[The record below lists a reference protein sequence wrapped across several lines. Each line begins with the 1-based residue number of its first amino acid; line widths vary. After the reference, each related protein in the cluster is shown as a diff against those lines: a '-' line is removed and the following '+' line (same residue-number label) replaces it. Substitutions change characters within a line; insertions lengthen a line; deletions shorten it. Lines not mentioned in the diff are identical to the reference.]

1 MKKIVLLAGI
11 AVMAIYPATAF
22 AGEESTCSSCGTPTP
37 PPPPPSRNTS
47 SSSLREAVTVRVD
60 YKNNL
65 NASIDADVE
74 YDKKTSLYGRVGLSG
89 HINVNSSAVAVSDP
103 KQLIENNNLLTNTPN
118 TVSIGTV
125 TGNGNIGVN
134 AAAGFLNQQANIG
147 TIASAPGG
155 NSNSRDNGPKRGK
168 DDDGKEQGNSGWAE
182 ANTISLQKVYNNLY
196 LGNGAVNKVT
206 IDLVRGN
213 GNIGVNGASGAFN
226 AQENVLTMAVVK
238 DGALAE
244 ANAGIMQVSW
254 GNNIVSVGGSNSAT
268 IHCVDGNGNIGV
280 NAASGVGNIQSNS
293 LTIATS
299 AH

>member
-37 PPPPPSRNTS
+37 PPPPRSHNTS
-47 SSSLREAVTVRVD
+47 SSSLREAVTVKVD
-60 YKNNL
+60 YRNNL

-103 KQLIENNNLLTNTPN
+103 KQLIENNKLLTNTPN

-155 NSNSRDNGPKRGK
+155 NSNSRDNGQKRGK

-244 ANAGIMQVSW
+244 ANAGILQVSW
-254 GNNIVSVGGSNSAT
+254 GNNIFSAGGSNSAT
-268 IHCVDGNGNIGV
+268 IHWVDGNGNIGV

>member
-1 MKKIVLLAGI
+1 MKKLILLAGI
-11 AVMAIYPATAF
+11 ATLASIPVTAY
-22 AGEESTCSSCGTPTP
+22 AGENEGP
-37 PPPPPSRNTS
+37 PRPPMGGGKDTA
-47 SSSLREAVTVRVD
+47 SSSLKETVTVKVD
-60 YKNNL
+60 YRNNL

-74 YDKKTSLYGRVGLSG
+74 YDKRTSLHGSVRLNGN
-89 HINVNSSAVAVSDP
+89 INVNSSAVAVSDP
-103 KQLIENNNLLTNTPN
+103 KQLIENNNVNTNTPN
-118 TVSIGTV
+118 TVNVGSV
-125 TGNGNIGVN
+125 SGNGNIGVN

-155 NSNSRDNGPKRGK
+155 DSNSRDDRSSSKGGK
-168 DDDGKEQGNSGWAE
+168 DEKEQGNSGWAE
-182 ANTISLQKVYNNLY
+182 ANTISLQKVY
-196 LGNGAVNKVT
+196 GNDFNTARGQLAGANAVT
-206 IDLVRGN
+206 ISSVKGN

-254 GNNIVSVGGSNSAT
+254 DNTIVSSGGSNAAT
-268 IHCVDGNGNIGV
+268 IGNVTGNGNIGV